1 MSQDQDMKTT
11 ERINQKKRTR
21 AELLRTARRLIE
33 DGGQPSVAD
42 VADIAGISRATA
54 YRYFSTPEEMVRE
67 AVLDAVAEAVQLP
80 EGLIQSG
87 TVEERLD
94 AMVTQIFR
102 MVADN
107 ESVFRTFLASS
118 ITGETP
124 MQRGGRRIAWLTD
137 ALQPLRNI
145 MPQADFDRLLH
156 ALSMLAGIE
165 ALIVLRDICDIDR
178 EEGERT
184 VRWAAQAML
193 AKALSEM
200 KAETAGPR

>member
-1 MSQDQDMKTT
+1 MSQDQKMKTT

-21 AELLRTARRLIE
+21 AELLRTARQLIQQ
-33 DGGQPSVAD
+33 GGQPTVAEVAD
-42 VADIAGISRATA
+42 LAGISRATA

-80 EGLIQSG
+80 AGLADGG

-94 AMVTQIFR
+94 EMMVQIFR

-118 ITGETP
+118 ITSETP
-124 MQRGGRRIAWLTD
+124 IRRSGRRLPWLTE
-137 ALQPLRNI
+137 ALAPLRGK
-145 MPQADFDRLLH
+145 MPEPEFDRLLH
-156 ALSMLAGIE
+156 ALSLLGGIE
-165 ALIVLRDICDIDR
+165 AIIVLRDICDLDR
-178 EEGERT
+178 DEGEKV

-193 AKALSEM
+193 AKAV
-200 KAETAGPR
+200 AGTK